1 MYPRVF
7 QCGWN
12 VMMTMMTGSGAFSEV
27 KKATRKEDG
36 LTVAIKCI
44 PRQKLSQHEV
54 CALGMLGIAG
64 SSKLSVLYVF
74 RHLCSL
80 LLPRLRLSL

>member
-1 MYPRVF
+1 MV
-7 QCGWN
+7 
-12 VMMTMMTGSGAFSEV
+12 TMITGSGAFSEV

-54 CALGMLGIAG
+54 CANTRRARGG
-64 SSKLSVLYVF
+64 SSKLSVSCCAASPFPLLIYLY
-74 RHLCSL
+74 CSHECT
-80 LLPRLRLSL
+80 